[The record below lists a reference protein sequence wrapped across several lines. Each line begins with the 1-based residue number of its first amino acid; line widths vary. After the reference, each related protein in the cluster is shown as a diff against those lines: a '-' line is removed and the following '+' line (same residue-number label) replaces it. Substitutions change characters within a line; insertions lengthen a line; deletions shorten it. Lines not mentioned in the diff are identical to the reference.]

1 MKKKTKS
8 VLAGGMAL
16 SLVSVVILALLTI
29 WPVTTTLA
37 QGTVVS
43 DFALLDQ
50 EPTVNDVSVQC
61 GALKTL
67 GSPPTVVAFVFYAT
81 MTNRGDLGGANGFV
95 RITYHDLDF
104 VDYAIPV
111 NTTLQISLAAGGNV
125 GVDDA
130 IKVASGGGA
139 VLVGQASITV
149 QQGAKPK
156 PVISSTSFCTTTLS
170 AGSSPF
176 LYRATHI

>member
-8 VLAGGMAL
+8 LLAAGMTSA
-16 SLVSVVILALLTI
+16 LVSVVILALLTI

-61 GALKTL
+61 GAVKTL
-67 GSPPTVVAFVFYAT
+67 APPTAVAFVFHTT
-81 MTNRGDLGGANGFV
+81 MTNRADLGGANGFV
-95 RITYHDLDF
+95 RVTYRDGDF

-111 NTTLQISLAAGGNV
+111 NTTVQISLAAGGTM
-125 GVDDA
+125 GTDDA
-130 IKVASGGGA
+130 IKVTSGGGA

-149 QQGAKPK
+149 QQGAKPN
-156 PVISSTSFCTTTLS
+156 PAISSTSFCTTTRN
-170 AGSSPF
+170 GESSPF
-176 LYRATHI
+176 

>member
-8 VLAGGMAL
+8 VLAGGTAF

-37 QGTVVS
+37 QGAVVS

-50 EPTVNDVSVQC
+50 EPTVNGVSVQC

-67 GSPPTVVAFVFYAT
+67 GPPPTVVAFVFHTT

-95 RITYHDLDF
+95 RVTYHDLDF

-111 NTTLQISLAAGGNV
+111 NTTVQISLAAGGTV

-130 IKVASGGGA
+130 IKVTSGGGA

-149 QQGAKPK
+149 QQGAKPN
-156 PVISSTSFCTTTLS
+156 PAISSTSFCTTTRN
-170 AGSSPF
+170 GDSSPF
-176 LYRATHI
+176 